1 MMNNNMKSSI
11 FSPNMNQSRENNFFQ
26 FQSKNNQE
34 EEKDISFNEDR
45 LLNKL
50 SLRKQKIENILSSKR
65 NINIIN
71 TIETF
76 NNNDLLPSIHEIIPY
91 TKNDFISGDLYLQLK
106 KAFDSKDF
114 ENIRNI
120 VFNLVSFFNE
130 KKMDN
135 TEIKELYMKS
145 GLNVINNNINGNKKE
160 NFPLASLLF
169 NIGATTEDKYV
180 YIYCFNFILN
190 FSFISNDFCLDLIN
204 EKKIGTI
211 LDKLIQFYPIFIE
224 NNYNNN
230 INLIENIEINN

>member
-76 NNNDLLPSIHEIIPY
+76 NNNDLLPSIHEVIPY

-114 ENIRNI
+114 EN
-120 VFNLVSFFNE
+120 V
-130 KKMDN
+130 KK
-135 TEIKELYMKS
+135 
-145 GLNVINNNINGNKKE
+145 
-160 NFPLASLLF
+160 LL
-169 NIGATTEDKYV
+169 IPK
-180 YIYCFNFILN
+180 ILKM
-190 FSFISNDFCLDLIN
+190 FAILFLI
-204 EKKIGTI
+204 
-211 LDKLIQFYPIFIE
+211 
-224 NNYNNN
+224 
-230 INLIENIEINN
+230 

>member
-26 FQSKNNQE
+26 FQTKNNQE

-65 NINIIN
+65 NINLIN

-120 VFNLVSFFNE
+120 VFNLVS
-130 KKMDN
+130 
-135 TEIKELYMKS
+135 
-145 GLNVINNNINGNKKE
+145 
-160 NFPLASLLF
+160 
-169 NIGATTEDKYV
+169 
-180 YIYCFNFILN
+180 
-190 FSFISNDFCLDLIN
+190 
-204 EKKIGTI
+204 
-211 LDKLIQFYPIFIE
+211 
-224 NNYNNN
+224 
-230 INLIENIEINN
+230 

>member
-65 NINIIN
+65 NINLIN

-114 ENIRNI
+114 
-120 VFNLVSFFNE
+120 
-130 KKMDN
+130 D
-135 TEIKELYMKS
+135 
-145 GLNVINNNINGNKKE
+145 
-160 NFPLASLLF
+160 
-169 NIGATTEDKYV
+169 
-180 YIYCFNFILN
+180 CF
-190 FSFISNDFCLDLIN
+190 
-204 EKKIGTI
+204 
-211 LDKLIQFYPIFIE
+211 
-224 NNYNNN
+224 
-230 INLIENIEINN
+230 

>member
-65 NINIIN
+65 NINLIN

-114 ENIRNI
+114 ENVRKI

-130 KKMDN
+130 KKW
-135 TEIKELYMKS
+135 
-145 GLNVINNNINGNKKE
+145 
-160 NFPLASLLF
+160 
-169 NIGATTEDKYV
+169 
-180 YIYCFNFILN
+180 
-190 FSFISNDFCLDLIN
+190 
-204 EKKIGTI
+204 TI
-211 LDKLIQFYPIFIE
+211 LK
-224 NNYNNN
+224 
-230 INLIENIEINN
+230 